1 MIQYLTILLDDTSTS
16 FCHYENKLNRR
27 PIDLGILK
35 DAIKFGMKNN
45 LMIQFVYPNYELPK
59 DYDEV
64 IESIDHSKIVPNS
77 VEVDNSD
84 IIVYNDISVITIT
97 ELNINQTYV
106 FRTEK
111 KTLFA
116 NQAFIKN
123 CLSNISRMNLVITD
137 LDAFDENDY
146 EAYKKLLDDWC
157 EELSRL
163 YLIGKMPQVN
173 VLTDRIMLDGM
184 NNCGAGDNSITLA
197 PDGNYYVC
205 PAFYYEEEDEDFG
218 LGKAKMNI
226 GSLKNGLNI
235 RNHQLYRLDYAP
247 ICRIC
252 DAYHCKRCIWL
263 NRKLTYDVNTPGRQ
277 QCVIAHIERS
287 ASKQLLD
294 GIHKHSELFKGRF
307 INEIDYIDPFE
318 IITK

>member
-1 MIQYLTILLDDTSTS
+1 
-16 FCHYENKLNRR
+16 
-27 PIDLGILK
+27 
-35 DAIKFGMKNN
+35 
-45 LMIQFVYPNYELPK
+45 MIQFVYPNYELPK

-77 VEVDNSD
+77 VEVANSD
-84 IIVYNDISVITIT
+84 IIVYNDISEITIN
-97 ELNINQTYV
+97 ELNVNQTYV
-106 FRTEK
+106 FRTDK

-116 NQAFIKN
+116 KKAFIKD
-123 CLSNISRMNLVITD
+123 CLSNLLRINLVITD

-146 EAYKKLLDDWC
+146 EVYKKLLCDWC

-163 YLIGKMPQVN
+163 SLTGKMPQVN

-184 NNCGAGDNSITLA
+184 NNCGAGDNSITFA
-197 PDGNYYVC
+197 PDGNFYVC
-205 PAFYYEEEDEDFG
+205 PAFYYVEEDEDFG

-235 RNHQLYRLDYAP
+235 RNHQLYKLDYAP

-252 DAYHCKRCIWL
+252 DAYQCKRCIWL

-277 QCVIAHIERS
+277 QCVMAHIERN
-287 ASKQLLD
+287 ASKNLLD
-294 GIHKHSELFKGRF
+294 SIHKQSDLFKSRF
-307 INEIDYIDPFE
+307 IKEIDYIDPFE
-318 IITK
+318 IVTK